1 MGARWLSRPVALLC
15 PSSSPCSQP
24 LRAPSSPAHE
34 YLGLQGGCSGLVSC
48 SRSPSWSPPLP
59 RWASAAAGHRW
70 RGWFKSPSAFS
81 LSEPNYKR
89 ALKLSLVAA
98 VVSAFLSLPLAA
110 GWVNCPDTGAIV
122 HRRGAAE
129 ARGPPCARGEPGTR
143 HRQGCA
149 VAPWGL
155 GDAPSI
161 PQHPQMQRSRGND
174 PLLGHGG
181 ARRGAGGTRG
191 APGVP
196 LTVAPRRLPPG
207 HTP

>member
-1 MGARWLSRPVALLC
+1 MPAGS
-15 PSSSPCSQP
+15 
-24 LRAPSSPAHE
+24 RAPWLCCVQAPRLAP
-34 YLGLQGGCSGLVSC
+34 
-48 SRSPSWSPPLP
+48 SPSVPPAAQHVNIWGFRGAAAGSCPALAAPPGFPLP

-70 RGWFKSPSAFS
+70 RGRCEAPSAFS
-81 LSEPNYKR
+81 LPEPNYKR

-122 HRRGAAE
+122 RRRGAAE

-143 HRQGCA
+143 RRQGCA